1 MATIKDVA
9 KLAGVAPSTVSYAL
23 SGKRRVSDALRL
35 RIEDAITRLDFTPSQ
50 LGHNLRAGISG
61 AIGLAFPLHDAL
73 EGDLGMDFIAMAA
86 DTIRDQ
92 YTLSLLSG
100 NWDGAEL
107 VGQFKQNRID
117 GLILMQTAPEDA
129 RVDALRGSDYPFSMI
144 GRCNDTEGLSFVDFD
159 FEEAVFL
166 LIEYVVSLGHKH
178 VGVLDFSDE
187 PEQQLSYMQHARRG
201 LARALETFEADG
213 LELHC
218 VPSGN
223 GGQAGYTATQT
234 LLTQAPDLTAIVTL
248 TGMTQVGAL
257 RALYDA
263 GKHVPEDCSLVA
275 LGATRASHW
284 ILPRLTTVEIPLA
297 EMGRLGANLVMDA
310 IRDAQQSSG
319 QSRKPMQH
327 LLEPQVQVYESS
339 CPPRPSSWL
348 VGAAASSND

>member
-23 SGKRRVSDALRL
+23 SGKRRVSEALRS
-35 RIEDAITRLDFTPSQ
+35 RIDDAITRLDFTPSQ
-50 LGHNLRAGISG
+50 LGHNLRTGISG

-73 EGDLGMDFIAMAA
+73 EGDLGMDFIATAA

-100 NWDGAEL
+100 NWDGGEL

-117 GLILMQTAPEDA
+117 GLILMQTSPEDA
-129 RVDALRGSDYPFSMI
+129 RVDALRECNYPFSII

-166 LIEYVVSLGHKH
+166 LVEHVVSLGHRQ
-178 VGVLDFSDE
+178 VGVLDFGNI
-187 PEQQLSYMQHARRG
+187 PEQQLSYMQHTRRG
-201 LARALETFEADG
+201 LARALETFESTG

-234 LLTQAPDLTAIVTL
+234 LLEQAPDLTAIVTL

-257 RALYDA
+257 RALHDA

-297 EMGRLGANLVMDA
+297 EMGKLGASFVMDA
-310 IRDAQQSSG
+310 INASQQG
-319 QSRKPMQH
+319 EQQQPVQH
-327 LLEPQVQVYESS
+327 LLEPQVQIYESS
-339 CPPRPSSWL
+339 CPPKPSSWL
-348 VGAAASSND
+348 VGVTSSDHD